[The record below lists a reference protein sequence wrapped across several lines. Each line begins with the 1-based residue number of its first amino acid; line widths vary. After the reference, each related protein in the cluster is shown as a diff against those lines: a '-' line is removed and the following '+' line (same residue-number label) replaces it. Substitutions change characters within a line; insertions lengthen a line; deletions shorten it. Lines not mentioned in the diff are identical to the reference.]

1 MALQQ
6 DGYENAKQS
15 HTTATVG
22 ACRSDHQPKPERL
35 MEAMY
40 QMDGVANRIQALLNK
55 IRDGECSQPQSIDG
69 IRNGVTMLYLLN
81 EGPDYMNQMCEMM
94 HNKLAE
100 IEQELY

>member
-15 HTTATVG
+15 HTTVG
-22 ACRSDHQPKPERL
+22 ACQVERQPKPERL
-35 MEAMY
+35 MEAIY

-55 IRDGECSQPQSIDG
+55 IRDGECPQPQSHIDG
-69 IRNGVTMLYLLN
+69 LPNGVTMQILLN
-81 EGPDYMNQMCEMM
+81 DGPDYMNQICESM
-94 HNKLAE
+94 HSKLAE